1 MLNRSISHRR
11 RAATMVECA
20 LVYPIVFLFVIGL
33 LVAGLGI
40 FRFQEVA
47 SLAREGARYASV
59 HGTKY
64 AQVTGNAPATAKDV
78 YQNAIVPRMVLL
90 DPNQL
95 TYTVTWSPDNQP
107 GSTVTVTL
115 KYNWVPEAYLG
126 NMTLTSTSVV
136 QMSY

>member
-1 MLNRSISHRR
+1 MLKRSIYHRR

-40 FRFQEVA
+40 FRYQEVA
-47 SLAREGARYASV
+47 WLAREGARYASV
-59 HGTKY
+59 HGKKY